1 MVVKKKPWPT
11 RDRASVWP
19 KPRTAVL
26 GGLETE
32 AWHAKRFSMVTM
44 WGVRLPWRAR
54 DRGDRAALRAT
65 NRTVTLHDA
74 SYLRPLEVRGEAA
87 ALHGVLAAV
96 LDVPADAV
104 GRLLRLPPDGFTG
117 FEFLSVAGRE
127 VRKAHF
133 TELKCK
139 FDVRA
144 GQMRLEGKV
153 RCA

>member
-1 MVVKKKPWPT
+1 MLHCGHEVT
-11 RDRASVWP
+11 EYTLRLS
-19 KPRTAVL
+19 
-26 GGLETE
+26 GET
-32 AWHAKRFSMVTM
+32 
-44 WGVRLPWRAR
+44 
-54 DRGDRAALRAT
+54 
-65 NRTVTLHDA
+65 
-74 SYLRPLEVRGEAA
+74 
-87 ALHGVLAAV
+87 
-96 LDVPADAV
+96 AV

>member
-1 MVVKKKPWPT
+1 M
-11 RDRASVWP
+11 
-19 KPRTAVL
+19 AVF
-26 GGLETE
+26 T
-32 AWHAKRFSMVTM
+32 STT
-44 WGVRLPWRAR
+44 LPSRRAR
-54 DRGDRAALRAT
+54 PPLS
-65 NRTVTLHDA
+65 A
-74 SYLRPLEVRGEAA
+74 SCAPFLP
-87 ALHGVLAAV
+87 AAV
-96 LDVPADAV
+96 PGLIR
-104 GRLLRLPPDGFTG
+104 RLLRLPPDGFTG

>member
-1 MVVKKKPWPT
+1 M
-11 RDRASVWP
+11 
-19 KPRTAVL
+19 
-26 GGLETE
+26 
-32 AWHAKRFSMVTM
+32 
-44 WGVRLPWRAR
+44 
-54 DRGDRAALRAT
+54 
-65 NRTVTLHDA
+65 
-74 SYLRPLEVRGEAA
+74 
-87 ALHGVLAAV
+87 
-96 LDVPADAV
+96 